1 MQPLTF
7 WERYRVFIF
16 GLVGAIA
23 ISLQALL
30 TETGEGQDT
39 KVYLYAALM
48 AALSFIATEWRGQ
61 GVSITGILGTLAGVF
76 VTMQTSGT
84 FTWAQFVV
92 SAVLAVLAAVAPPPK
107 PLTYEKNDAIVEA
120 KTIPP
125 VDQVVDNTK
134 PPIGATDLKKD
145 VRKL

>member
-1 MQPLTF
+1 MKPLTF
-7 WERYRVFIF
+7 WEKWRVFIF

-23 ISLQALL
+23 ISLQALF
-30 TETGEGQDT
+30 TETGEGEAT
-39 KVYLYAALM
+39 RIYLYAGLM

-76 VTMQTSGT
+76 VTMQTDGT

-125 VDQVVDNTK
+125 IDQVVDNTK
-134 PPIGATDLKKD
+134 LPVGAIDLKKD
-145 VRKL
+145 VRK